1 MSATDRR
8 LLKVNITSLATQ
20 TEYITSGSY
29 WFHRS
34 QTQGKS
40 AAYLT
45 LFMIG
50 RLLPRL
56 RYYAKSSG
64 LWAALPKYDS
74 ALKVR
79 PNIYKL
85 KRYKALRP
93 SYQVLNVIKYIFC
106 IFICIYFVC
115 PVVSGVA
122 LLWLSCLFVRMSCS
136 LCLCVLPFSAVE
148 NVPSI
153 LV

>member
-20 TEYITSGSY
+20 TEYITIGSY

-74 ALKVR
+74 ALEVR

-85 KRYKALRP
+85 KHYNALRQ
-93 SYQVLNVIKYIFC
+93 SYQVLYMNQIYCVFLCIYIFVVPLC
-106 IFICIYFVC
+106 QVFSYCGCLVCLCGWVVVFVC
-115 PVVSGVA
+115 VLAFQP
-122 LLWLSCLFVRMSCS
+122 WNLSQVY
-136 LCLCVLPFSAVE
+136 
-148 NVPSI
+148 
-153 LV
+153 